1 MLGIMKLLL
10 ACLLILALSPAYAQY
25 GRPHGPGQRGPGPQ
39 QYGGPGPQYGGPGQ
53 YAPRDFQR
61 QMPPPDR
68 RMGPEDRQQLRD
80 QVRNGQMT
88 REQAREQWRERR
100 GGEPARFTPQQR
112 EQLRRDV
119 IDANRD
125 LPRR

>member
-10 ACLLILALSPAYAQY
+10 ACLLILALPPAYAQY
-25 GRPHGPGQRGPGPQ
+25 GRP
-39 QYGGPGPQYGGPGQ
+39 YGPGQ

-100 GGEPARFTPQQR
+100 GGEPARFTQQQR

>member
-1 MLGIMKLLL
+1 MLGTMKPLL
-10 ACLLILALSPAYAQY
+10 ACLLILALCPAYAQTGP
-25 GRPHGPGQRGPGPQ
+25 GRPHGPGQRGPGQ
-39 QYGGPGPQYGGPGQ
+39 QNGGPGQ
-53 YAPRDFQR
+53 YGPRDFQR

-80 QVRNGQMT
+80 QVSNGQMT

-100 GGEPARFTPQQR
+100 GGEPGRFTPEQR
-112 EQLRRDV
+112 QQLRRDV
-119 IDANRD
+119 IEANRD